1 LESQKASKNFLENS
15 LNNLNQSAKN
25 ILENAVKLL
34 ANFACENLKM
44 TLHTQQTQTRVAING
59 FGRIGRY
66 TAKLL
71 LANPKFQLVAINDL
85 ADNYAIAHLLKY
97 DSVHGRFESEV
108 KLDADHL
115 LVNKH
120 EIKLISQ
127 ANPEELPWK
136 DLKIDIVIECT
147 GKFTSRTGAEKHLKA
162 GAKKVIIS
170 APVQDTSI
178 PMVVLGVNDHVLEEN
193 IDLISNASCTTNCL
207 APMIQVLEK
216 RFGVIKGF
224 ASTVHSYTNDQN
236 LHDAPHKDLRRARAA
251 AYSIIP
257 TTTNAGKAL
266 DRILPDLSGRIEA
279 SAMRVPVPDGS
290 LTDLIVELEQSV
302 SAEQVNEAYLEASRG
317 NLKGYLAVEED
328 PIVSMDILGNP
339 NSCIIDL
346 ALTSSK
352 GNLVKVVGW
361 YDNESGYANR
371 LMDLAEKIS

>member
-1 LESQKASKNFLENS
+1 MSPEVTTTK
-15 LNNLNQSAKN
+15 
-25 ILENAVKLL
+25 I
-34 ANFACENLKM
+34 
-44 TLHTQQTQTRVAING
+44 AING

-71 LANPKFQLVAINDL
+71 LAHPTMQLVAINDL
-85 ADNYAIAHLLKY
+85 ADNQAISHLLKY
-97 DSVHGRFESEV
+97 DSVHGKFEGKVQVEG
-108 KLDADHL
+108 DL
-115 LVNKH
+115 LTVNGQAIRLFSK
-120 EIKLISQ
+120 

-136 DLKIDIVIECT
+136 ELGVDLVIECT
-147 GKFTSRTGAEKHLKA
+147 GRFTHREGAEKHQKA

-178 PMVVLGVNDHVLEEN
+178 PMVVLGVNESILDGSET
-193 IDLISNASCTTNCL
+193 IISNASCTTNCL
-207 APMIQVLEK
+207 APMIQVLEEN
-216 RFGVIKGF
+216 FGVVKGY

-236 LHDAPHKDLRRARAA
+236 LHDAPHRDLRRARAA

-266 DRILPDLSGRIEA
+266 DRVLPMLEGKIEA

-290 LTDLIVELEQSV
+290 LTDLIVELKREV
-302 SAEQVNEAYLEASRG
+302 STEEVNQAYLRAEESTLRG
-317 NLKGYLAVEED
+317 FLQVESD

-339 NSCIIDL
+339 HSCIIDSE
-346 ALTSSK
+346 LTSAK

-371 LMDLAEKIS
+371 LVNLVEKISGI